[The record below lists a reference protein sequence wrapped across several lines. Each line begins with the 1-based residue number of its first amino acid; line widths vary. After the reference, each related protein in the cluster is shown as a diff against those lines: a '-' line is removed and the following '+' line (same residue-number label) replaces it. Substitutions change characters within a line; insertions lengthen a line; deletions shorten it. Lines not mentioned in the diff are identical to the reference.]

1 MEIMSTNVTIGTI
14 YRGKTTKKPVYFG
27 VGLRKVYIMFY
38 LKKVEKLRKYG
49 QKQKKLDFLEINV
62 IMYPTI
68 KEKMYPI
75 VTI

>member
-1 MEIMSTNVTIGTI
+1 M
-14 YRGKTTKKPVYFG
+14 
-27 VGLRKVYIMFY
+27 
-38 LKKVEKLRKYG
+38 VEKLRKYG